1 MIDQWLNKLDNLNTK
16 NLFWVIVAASILL
29 AAWMQYIQHGWIN
42 PDSVLYFEQAKLFAQ
57 GEWKAGFKI
66 FEWPLYGVC
75 ISLVHNATSLPIQN
89 SAQLLNMLFFGIA
102 TASFLK
108 LIQLAGGSNRTL
120 FFGMLLLFSSLYI
133 VGDVLEMLMRDE
145 GYWAFYLTALVY
157 FIRYLDSEKLSHA
170 VLWQL
175 SMMTATLFRI
185 EGILFLLFLPL
196 IVIALQHE
204 NKRNKLVT
212 ALKAY
217 SVCIIIGLSIVMTIV
232 LHPDINMASF
242 GRLDEVFTLNLFD
255 EFTKKFL
262 AQADIMSKDVLGGYL
277 EEFAIPGLL
286 LTFLYVIGS
295 KILTAAGLV
304 GAALAI
310 FGIKNTSKTI
320 PPKVRQVLLTSSAI
334 ALIVTYLIIT
344 KVFVLSSR
352 YVVTLA
358 WILLVFATIYLAN
371 LSSNTHK
378 NKRRFFVIISF
389 ILCLGFVKNILPKRE
404 GYNYAQEAIAWIK
417 SYNKSGKVFYEDSR
431 LRYYAAEPFIGSYSF
446 NWENLNA
453 NNNIKETTSYDY
465 FVINF
470 NKHDKNKKKL
480 IEESL
485 LNYKEIKRFYAE
497 KNKKYIAIY
506 QNSVISNQEREQ

>member
-42 PDSVLYFEQAKLFAQ
+42 PDSVLYFEQAKQFTQ

-66 FEWPLYGVC
+66 FEWPLYAAC
-75 ISLVHNATSLPIQN
+75 ITLVHQITSLPIQN

-108 LIQLAGGSNRTL
+108 LIQLAGGNNRTL

-157 FIRYLDSEKLSHA
+157 FIRYLDSKKLLHA

-175 SMMTATLFRI
+175 SMITATLFRI
-185 EGILFLLFLPL
+185 EGILFLLVLPL
-196 IVIALQHE
+196 IVIALQPE
-204 NKRNKLVT
+204 NIKNKLMMM
-212 ALKAY
+212 LKAY
-217 SVCIIIGLSIVMTIV
+217 SFCIIIGLSILITII
-232 LHPDINMASF
+232 LHPEINMASF

-262 AQADIMSKDVLGGYL
+262 AHAEIMSKEVLGGYL

-286 LTFLYVIGS
+286 LTFLYVMGS
-295 KILTAAGLV
+295 KILTAAGWL
-304 GAALAI
+304 GTALAF
-310 FGIKNTSKTI
+310 FGIKNTSNTM
-320 PPKVRQVLLTSSAI
+320 PPKVRKVLLMSSAI
-334 ALIVTYLIIT
+334 ALIVMYLIIT

-352 YVVTLA
+352 YVVALA
-358 WILLVFATIYLAN
+358 WILLIFASIYLAD

-378 NKRRFFVIISF
+378 NKRRLFIIICI
-389 ILCLGFVKNILPKRE
+389 ILFLGFVKNVLPKRD
-404 GYNYAQEAIAWIK
+404 GYNYQQDAVSWVK
-417 SYNKSGKVFYEDSR
+417 SQNKENHPVFYDDSR
-431 LRYYAAEPFIGSYSF
+431 VRYYAEQPFKGTGTPNFLELKNAYKNKSINNYSY
-446 NWENLNA
+446 L
-453 NNNIKETTSYDY
+453 
-465 FVINF
+465 VINSSKVHLESEQF
-470 NKHDKNKKKL
+470 ISSKL
-480 IEESL
+480 PNFI
-485 LNYKEIKRFYAE
+485 EIKRISSYKDKKQVVIY
-497 KNKKYIAIY
+497 KNTA
-506 QNSVISNQEREQ
+506 N

>member
-42 PDSVLYFEQAKLFAQ
+42 PDSVLYFEQAKQFAQ

-66 FEWPLYGVC
+66 FEWPLYGAC
-75 ISLVHNATSLPIQN
+75 ISLIHKITSLPIQN

-108 LIQLAGGSNRTL
+108 LTQLAGGNNRTL

-157 FIRYLDSEKLSHA
+157 FIRYLDSKKLVHA

-175 SMMTATLFRI
+175 SMITATLFRI
-185 EGILFLLFLPL
+185 EGILFLLFLPV
-196 IVIALQHE
+196 IVIALQPE
-204 NKRNKLVT
+204 NYKNKLMIM
-212 ALKAY
+212 LKAY
-217 SVCIIIGLSIVMTIV
+217 SFCFIIGLSILITII
-232 LHPDINMASF
+232 LHLEINMASF
-242 GRLDEVFTLNLFD
+242 GRLDEVFTTNLLD
-255 EFTKKFL
+255 EFTKKFSG
-262 AQADIMSKDVLGGYL
+262 QVDIMSKEVLGGYL

-286 LTFLYVIGS
+286 LTFLYVMGS
-295 KILTAAGLV
+295 KILTAAGWL
-304 GAALAI
+304 GTALAF
-310 FGIKNTSKTI
+310 FGIKNTSNTM

-334 ALIVTYLIIT
+334 ALVVMFLIIT

-352 YVVTLA
+352 YVVALA
-358 WILLVFATIYLAN
+358 WILLIFASIYLAD

-378 NKRRFFVIISF
+378 NKRRLFIIVCI
-389 ILCLGFVKNILPKRE
+389 ILCLGLVKNVLPKRE

-431 LRYYAAEPFIGSYSF
+431 LRYYAGESFIGSYSF

-453 NNNIKETTSYDY
+453 NNNIKETTSHDY
-465 FVINF
+465 LVINF